1 MSDIINQKNIGKTLA
16 KENESINTYI
26 NDIKEIATEEKKEV
40 LFPIKDIK
48 NKILQRYPKE
58 IENALDSLLE
68 KNNLTQY
75 KENFNKD
82 GTIKNT
88 DKISKTDKKKLEK
101 ISTRIDEA
109 VTTLAQQEQTKMFEE
124 TNKVIKTKVI
134 ETLIKN
140 IGQYFE
146 ITSFQRGNMAE
157 QFSID
162 TKNGIKF
169 DKEMI
174 SLSGNMDDKQIR
186 FYYDINNGE
195 IRADDFIHLDKETYY
210 INNQKEKIGRE
221 KLPIK
226 IDTMSQI
233 MDTTKKTAQ
242 ANIQKS
248 IETSKSQ
255 QEYTKELANKTS
267 VEYKQQSP
275 ITKTIIEHTME
286 KNTAIQETHDFI
298 QKYLPTKEAYNKQ

>member
-1 MSDIINQKNIGKTLA
+1 MSDIINKQDIGETLVE
-16 KENESINTYI
+16 ENKSINTYI
-26 NDIKEIATEEKKEV
+26 NDANEIATEDKKDT
-40 LFPIKDIK
+40 LFPIEKIK

-58 IENALDSLLE
+58 IEKALDSLLQ

-82 GTIKNT
+82 GTTKNIE
-88 DKISKTDKKKLEK
+88 KIPTTDKKKLEK
-101 ISTRIDEA
+101 ISTKIDEA
-109 VTTLAQQEQTKMFEE
+109 TTILAQQEQTKMFEE

-146 ITSFQRGNMAE
+146 VTSFQRGNMAE

-169 DKEMI
+169 DKDMI
-174 SLSGNMDDKQIR
+174 SLSGKMDGKQIG
-186 FYYDINNGE
+186 FYYDVNNGE
-195 IRADDFIHLDKETYY
+195 IRSDDFIHLDKETYY
-210 INNQKEKIGRE
+210 INNQKEKTGRE

-226 IDTMSQI
+226 MDTMSQI

-248 IETSKSQ
+248 IETSKTQ
-255 QEYTKELANKTS
+255 QEYSKELASKTS
-267 VEYKQQSP
+267 VEYKQESP
-275 ITKTIIEHTME
+275 VAKTIIEHTME
-286 KNTAIQETHDFI
+286 KNIAIQETHDFI
-298 QKYLPTKEAYNKQ
+298 QKYLPTKETYNKQ